1 MKFLEGIINSF
12 INKMERGIVNK
23 LDYPYNANH
32 NCAKDQMKKKYERLI
47 HNIISKFKALK
58 LHSS

>member
-1 MKFLEGIINSF
+1 
-12 INKMERGIVNK
+12 MERGIVNK

-47 HNIISKFKALK
+47 HSIISKIITLK
-58 LHSS
+58 LHLSKTLYRK